1 MEYYISSID
10 FINVDDVENREV
22 IVTLNNGTEV
32 HICACYEAWEQ
43 YNGTTPEL
51 ATTVDVADC
60 VNEWLHGIGDI
71 PGEVYDYINDPEV
84 IGEDDEDEEQVEIKI
99 SCDRGHVAEFLREL
113 ADALEDEETAKHG
126 SNTYEVYHGIA
137 ETYWP

>member
-60 VNEWLHGIGDI
+60 VNEWLHGEGDI

-113 ADALEDEETAKHG
+113 ADALED
-126 SNTYEVYHGIA
+126 
-137 ETYWP
+137 

>member
-32 HICACYEAWEQ
+32 HICACYESWEQ

-51 ATTVDVADC
+51 ATTVDIADC

-71 PGEVYDYINDPEV
+71 PGEAYDYINDPEV
-84 IGEDDEDEEQVEIKI
+84 VGEDDEDEPQVFVTIQADKSHLAEFFRYLADQVENY
-99 SCDRGHVAEFLREL
+99 SNFVELPYGCAEF
-113 ADALEDEETAKHG
+113 
-126 SNTYEVYHGIA
+126 N
-137 ETYWP
+137 WPDC